1 MAEQLSLTHER
12 VDDLPLLIGLMQ
24 RLRLPEL
31 LDCHLGNHGHHQGF
45 SNGWLA
51 TIWLAFILSEGDHR
65 KSTVQEWAQ
74 RHRLTIERFVG
85 LPLRPV
91 ECNDDR
97 LEIVLRRL
105 AETPAWEALEAA
117 LWPATTQVYPLELT
131 GVRLDA
137 TTAYGYHA
145 ITPEGLMQLGH
156 SKDHRPDLPQFKAMA
171 AAVEGSG
178 YWLGC
183 DVLPG
188 HRADDPL
195 YLPLIAR
202 VRATLQQLG
211 VLYTG
216 DSKMAALATRAEIVH
231 HGDYYLTVLPRT
243 GENKQVIDAGIAA
256 VVAGD
261 QPAQLLFAPA
271 ERPGAPPR
279 LLGYGYERERTLEA
293 SADGERVAWQERLQV
308 IRSTELA
315 RAQGAALETRLG
327 KAEAALWALTP
338 PPARGKRQIQDEA
351 ALQTAVAAV
360 LARHQVTGLLQVGWT
375 R

>member
-31 LDCHLGNHGHHQGF
+31 LDRHLGNHGLHQGF

-91 ECNDDR
+91 EFNDDR

-105 AETPAWEALEAA
+105 AETPAWEALEAQ
-117 LWPATTQVYPLELT
+117 LWPATTQVYPLEMT

-137 TTAYGYHA
+137 TTSYGYHA
-145 ITPEGLMQLGH
+145 SVPDGLMQLGH
-156 SKDHRPDLPQFKAMA
+156 SKDHRPDLPQLKVMA

-195 YLPLIAR
+195 SLPLIAR
-202 VRATLQQLG
+202 VR
-211 VLYTG
+211 
-216 DSKMAALATRAEIVH
+216 D
-231 HGDYYLTVLPRT
+231 P
-243 GENKQVIDAGIAA
+243 AA
-256 VVAGD
+256 VGRLVYRRQQDGRAGD
-261 QPAQLLFAPA
+261 PRRHRAP
-271 ERPGAPPR
+271 RGR
-279 LLGYGYERERTLEA
+279 LP
-293 SADGERVAWQERLQV
+293 DGL
-308 IRSTELA
+308 
-315 RAQGAALETRLG
+315 
-327 KAEAALWALTP
+327 
-338 PPARGKRQIQDEA
+338 
-351 ALQTAVAAV
+351 
-360 LARHQVTGLLQVGWT
+360 
-375 R
+375 